1 MTFASGAHPTHD
13 TGNQAP
19 DIIDPVGDPSANS
32 VSLRHVSKQFSS
44 EGPVILDDVTL
55 DVRPGEFVSLVGA
68 SGCGKSTLLN
78 LITGLDKPTSGTIE
92 CSGPSSL
99 MFQEPALMPWLTAGK
114 NVELAMLFNGVG
126 RTERK
131 ARAQELL
138 AMVSL
143 ERSYDQRPHEL
154 SGGMRQRVAIARALA
169 QERSILLMDEP
180 FAALDAIT
188 RDLLHEELTRIWNE
202 TKMTV
207 IFVTHNVREAAR
219 LSQRVLL
226 MSSRP
231 GRIIREWKVAD
242 HGPWPLDSPAVADLA
257 SQITAELRQEIR
269 RHAK

>member
-169 QERSILLMDEP
+169 
-180 FAALDAIT
+180 
-188 RDLLHEELTRIWNE
+188 
-202 TKMTV
+202 
-207 IFVTHNVREAAR
+207 
-219 LSQRVLL
+219 
-226 MSSRP
+226 
-231 GRIIREWKVAD
+231 
-242 HGPWPLDSPAVADLA
+242 
-257 SQITAELRQEIR
+257 
-269 RHAK
+269 